1 MSVFVWR
8 QWSART
14 VGMGVLLLT
23 SLASILWLT
32 ETEQRAFAASRA
44 TALRAGE
51 AVAFNLRQSL
61 ESDMRLVDV
70 MAALVQQGQGRV
82 PDFQRQ
88 AAALLRRSPNV
99 VGVGLLPG
107 GVVEQVAPPS
117 VESYV
122 NQLNVLDGIWAS
134 PGAIAARDGRRRVVS
149 GPSMLPM
156 RRIGLTVH
164 EAVFLPNAPGASAGA
179 DAETFWG
186 LVRVGIDFDA
196 LLRSARLDALDA
208 QGLAYQLVSLDRD
221 TSSASDSTSS
231 STEPPTSA
239 LAQVLRTSPN
249 ASDAFASGVQP
260 VAVSVMLADLNW
272 RLELLPTSGGWGT
285 GSGLLFRV
293 LWAGFFCI
301 GSAGLAYLLWQ
312 RLRFTN
318 SLLESLTE
326 HVPGVLYQYQV
337 APDGTARFRYLSPGI
352 ETLTGLSQV
361 ELLQSDQSWRERLP
375 DADRQKLKETLK
387 QAAHT
392 GTAFETEFRLRV
404 ANGQERWFWTQAH
417 PQLEPDG
424 GWLWHGYLADWTHE
438 KQTEDALTQTNR
450 LLAEAQEVARVGY
463 FFTDVATGRWTSSPL
478 LDHILGIGPDYDR
491 TAVGWSELVDPAYR
505 EGLREAYQNAV
516 VARVGFN
523 VEYPLCRPSDGRLI
537 WVHLMGRLEFAENGQ
552 PVRLVGTLQDISTRK
567 KAEADIR
574 NLAFYDPLT
583 GLPNRRLLLDRLS
596 AALLERTND
605 GRHGALMF
613 IDLDHFKDLNDT
625 MGHDKG
631 DALLRMVALRLLSC
645 VHEHDTVARLGGDE
659 FVLLLSCLEAPE
671 HGKVPHDPAATAED
685 IGLRVLA
692 ALGRPY
698 PLGTAQ
704 HTSTPSI
711 GVALF
716 SNDGLSVDDVLKR
729 ADVAMYQAK
738 AAGRNTVRFYDPGIQ
753 AELTERMLLAD
764 DLRKAVLADGQLF
777 LQYQPQHDAAGGLV
791 GAEALLRWKH
801 PSRGMISPAVFIP
814 LAEQVGLMETLGQW
828 VLTTACRQL
837 SDWLVVHRLR
847 ERHAQ
852 FVLAV
857 NVSAH
862 QFKNAAVATDVQ
874 RALVQVHL
882 PAGVLKLELTESLM
896 VHDVEDIIAKMHTIR
911 TFGVQFSLD
920 DFGTGYSS
928 LTYLKRL
935 PLDQL
940 KIDQSFV
947 RDLLTS
953 TNDAAIART
962 VVALGQTL
970 GLEVIAEGVETPE
983 QREYLLG
990 MGCQFYQ
997 GYLFSK
1003 PLNAEDFLA
1012 YSLKH

>member
-1 MSVFVWR
+1 MKSVAWR

-14 VGMGVLLLT
+14 VGMGVLLST

-32 ETEQRAFAASRA
+32 ETEQRAFQSSRA
-44 TALRAGE
+44 SAMLSGE
-51 AVAFNLRQSL
+51 AVAFSLRQSL

-70 MAALVQQGQGRV
+70 MAALVQQGQGQV

-88 AAALLRRSPNV
+88 AAALLQRSPSV

-107 GVVEQVAPPS
+107 GVLEQAAPPLL
-117 VESYV
+117 EKEAGKI
-122 NQLNVLDGIWAS
+122 NVLEGTWAH
-134 PGAIAARDGRRRVVS
+134 PGATAARDGHRRVVS
-149 GPSMLPM
+149 GPGMLPTH
-156 RRIGLTVH
+156 RLGLTVY
-164 EAVFLPNAPGASAGA
+164 EAVFLPDVDIANQVDP
-179 DAETFWG
+179 FWG
-186 LVRVGIDFDA
+186 LVRVGIDLDS
-196 LLRSARLDALDA
+196 LLQSARLDALEA
-208 QGLAYQLVSLDRD
+208 QGFAYQLLGQEGDATFNNRLVTHAAQLLRTS
-221 TSSASDSTSS
+221 SSAS
-231 STEPPTSA
+231 E
-239 LAQVLRTSPN
+239 
-249 ASDAFASGVQP
+249 AFASGVQP
-260 VAVSVMLADLNW
+260 VEVSVALADLHW
-272 RLELLPTSGGWGT
+272 RLQLLPTSGGWGT

-293 LWAGFFCI
+293 LWAGFFCV
-301 GSAGLAYLLWQ
+301 GSAGLAFLLWQ
-312 RLRFTN
+312 RLRFAN
-318 SLLESLTE
+318 SLLHSLTE

-337 APDGTARFRYLSPGI
+337 AADGTARFRYLSPGI
-352 ETLTGLSQV
+352 ELLTGLSQV
-361 ELLQSDQSWRERLP
+361 ELLQSDQTWRERLV
-375 DADRQKLKETLK
+375 DADRQKLKDTLK
-387 QAAHT
+387 QAVQSGA
-392 GTAFETEFRLRV
+392 AFETEFRLRV

-417 PQLEPDG
+417 PQAEPGG

-450 LLAEAQEVARVGY
+450 LLSEAQEVARVGY
-463 FFTDVATGRWTSSPL
+463 FFTDVATGRWSSSPL
-478 LDHILGIGPDYDR
+478 LDQILGIGPEYDR
-491 TAVGWSELVDPAYR
+491 STVGWSDLVDPAYR
-505 EGLREAYQNAV
+505 EGLREAYQTAV
-516 VARVGFN
+516 AARAGFN
-523 VEYPLCRPSDGRLI
+523 VEYPLCRPSDGRMI
-537 WVHLMGRLEFAENGQ
+537 WVHLMGRLEFADNGQ
-552 PVRLVGTLQDISTRK
+552 PVRLVGTLQDISARK

-583 GLPNRRLLLDRLS
+583 GLPNRRLLLDRLGN
-596 AALLERTND
+596 ALLERTND

-645 VHEHDTVARLGGDE
+645 VQEHDTVARLGGDE
-659 FVLLLSCLEAPE
+659 FVLLLDCLEAPE

-685 IGLRVLA
+685 VGLRVLA

-698 PLGTAQ
+698 PLGSAQ

-753 AELTERMLLAD
+753 AELTERMQLAD

-777 LQYQPQHDAAGGLV
+777 LQYQPQHNETGGLV

-801 PSRGMISPAVFIP
+801 PSRGMVSPAVFIP

-837 SDWLVVHRLR
+837 SGWLEVHRLR
-847 ERHAQ
+847 ERHPQ

-862 QFKNAAVATDVQ
+862 QFKNPAVATDVQ
-874 RALVQVHL
+874 RALTQADL

-953 TNDAAIART
+953 SNDAAIART

-970 GLEVIAEGVETPE
+970 GLEVIAEGVETRE
-983 QREYLLG
+983 QREYLHA
-990 MGCQFYQ
+990 MGCHFYQ
-997 GYLFSK
+997 GYLFSR
-1003 PLNAEDFLA
+1003 PLIADDFLA
-1012 YSLKH
+1012 YALKE